1 MAERSIHVRLIKG
14 YPVLAQVTE
23 FMQNV
28 PSESFEQ
35 TRGLRSQKA
44 TLVFKPHGVG
54 EVMQADH
61 RLNAAVVECLQHFLV
76 PLNSSRIPSA
86 FVRLNTAPLHGE
98 AKGIYTDFA
107 SQVEIALRIRP
118 PIASSTTTVSGFD
131 SSRGLPGRPLI
142 VMVAT
147 FDLVS
152 CGGYSPQEICW
163 EPQAGSGKL
172 TKIEFAGLITFYR
185 LYHRMCILKHLAI
198 RLNVT
203 GNSRGSRTLMLC
215 HAPKIESTP
224 PGR

>member
-1 MAERSIHVRLIKG
+1 MAK
-14 YPVLAQVTE
+14 VTE

-44 TLVFKPHGVG
+44 TLVFKPYGVG

-61 RLNAAVVECLQHFLV
+61 RLNVAVVEGLQHFLV
-76 PLNSSRIPSA
+76 PLNRSRIPSA
-86 FVRLNTAPLHGE
+86 FVRLNTAPLDGE

-142 VMVAT
+142 IVVAT

-152 CGGYSPQEICW
+152 CGGDSPQEICR
-163 EPQAGSGKL
+163 EAQAGSGKR
-172 TKIEFAGLITFYR
+172 TKIEFAGLIAFHW
-185 LYHRMCILKHLAI
+185 LYHRTCILKHLAMGI
-198 RLNVT
+198 NFT
-203 GNSRGSRTLMLC
+203 GNTVVLEL
-215 HAPKIESTP
+215 
-224 PGR
+224 